1 MASLCAGLILWHG
14 YMKPILVGIKVNSE
28 KSDFYCDVVVVGG
41 GLAALSAAISAVDN
55 GATVLLVNK
64 GITGKSGS
72 SAKAAGILAAA
83 FGHGDLETRPVPDTP
98 NKHARDTLDVG
109 YNIGDPKLVNFVAE
123 QATSAIRWLEN
134 LGVEFSR
141 AEDGGYIQLNAP
153 GNSCPRAVSA
163 IGGGQAIVSA
173 LLRQAGAKGVMFLDE
188 TIVRDIKPIEG
199 HQFLVTLQGHQATSI
214 TAGAA
219 VLAAGGATGL
229 FPTVSG
235 DEGNI
240 GTSIMLGYDI
250 GTTIKNLEFVEF
262 TLIYRVKSKILRI
275 AGMAPFLSRGGKLIN
290 SIGEDLFRLH
300 FSNKKSEQ
308 VGRAEILRLVEQE
321 IFNNK
326 GPIYLDCT
334 HFSDLTWQEF
344 EGSQGTTTLDKLTE
358 AGCDYKTEKIEVIPA
373 AHSVLAG
380 IEIDTN
386 GQTTIPGIFAAGENA
401 TGIHGAGRLSGN
413 GLTACVVMG
422 QTAGLNAS
430 EYANNAQGKR
440 RSGAD
445 QKTLSSKQ
453 LNKSLNI
460 IKGQSQ
466 TSNTNFE
473 IRASM
478 DKVKEIVG
486 NNLGIIRSELS
497 LTEGQKQLSNL
508 WLEIKDFDKQNKDAF
523 ELQQMVRLA
532 NLMIKAASQR
542 TESRGVQ
549 FRSDFDKIDNSW
561 AKTQTLVKALCH
573 SP

>member
-1 MASLCAGLILWHG
+1 M
-14 YMKPILVGIKVNSE
+14 VSE

-41 GLAALSAAISAVDN
+41 GLAALSAAITAVDN

-109 YNIGDPKLVNFVAE
+109 YNIGDPELVNFIAK
-123 QATSAIRWLEN
+123 QATSAIRWLESS
-134 LGVEFSR
+134 GVEFSR

-173 LLRQAGAKGVMFLDE
+173 LLSQAKARGVMFLDE
-188 TIVRDIKPIEG
+188 TIVRDIKPIER
-199 HQFLVTLQGHQATSI
+199 HNFSVTLQGRQTATI

-235 DEGNI
+235 DAGNV

-250 GTTIKNLEFVEF
+250 GAALKNLEFVEF
-262 TLIYRVKSKILRI
+262 TLIYRVESKILRI

-290 SIGEDLFRLH
+290 RLGEDLFVLH
-300 FSNKKSEQ
+300 FPNKKSEQ

-321 IFNNK
+321 ISNNK

-334 HFSDLTWQEF
+334 HFSELAWQEF
-344 EGSQGTTTLDKLTE
+344 RGSQGTTTLEKLTD
-358 AGCDYKTEKIEVIPA
+358 AGCDYQTEKIEVIPA

-386 GQTTIPGIFAAGENA
+386 AQTTIPGIFAAGENA

-422 QTAGLNAS
+422 KTCGLNAS
-430 EYANNAQGKR
+430 LHAKSAQRLGVMTQR
-440 RSGAD
+440 PLA
-445 QKTLSSKQ
+445 TEQ
-453 LNKSLNI
+453 LKKSLNI
-460 IKGQSQ
+460 IDRQNEVPSVNG
-466 TSNTNFE
+466 E
-473 IRASM
+473 IMTLM
-478 DKVKEIVG
+478 DRIKNIVG
-486 NNLGIIRSELS
+486 NNLGIIRNELS
-497 LTEGQKQLSNL
+497 LTDGQKQLSNL
-508 WLEIKDFDKQNKDAF
+508 WLEIKDFDEQNKDVF
-523 ELQQMVRLA
+523 ELKQMARLA
-532 NLMIKAASQR
+532 SLMMEAASRR

-549 FRSDFDKIDNSW
+549 FRSDFDKLDNSW
-561 AKTQTLVKALCH
+561 AKAQTLVKD
-573 SP
+573 

>member
-1 MASLCAGLILWHG
+1 L
-14 YMKPILVGIKVNSE
+14 NSD
-28 KSDFYCDVVVVGG
+28 KFGFYCDVLVVGG

-64 GITGKSGS
+64 GISGKSGS

-83 FGHGDLETRPVPDTP
+83 FGHGDLETRPAPDNP

-109 YNIGDPKLVNFVAE
+109 YHIGDPELVNFVTK
-123 QATSAIRWLEN
+123 QATSAVRWLEN

-163 IGGGQAIVSA
+163 IGGGQAIVST
-173 LLRQAGAKGVMFLDE
+173 LLHQAKARGVMFLDE
-188 TIVRDIKPIEG
+188 TIVRDIKQINR
-199 HQFLVTLQGHQATSI
+199 HKFSVTLQGCQANTI
-214 TAGAA
+214 AAGAA

-235 DEGNI
+235 DEANT

-250 GTTIKNLEFVEF
+250 GAALKNLEFVEF
-262 TLIYRVKSKILRI
+262 TLIYRVESKILRI

-290 SIGEDLFRLH
+290 RLGEDLFGLH
-300 FSNKKSEQ
+300 FPNKKSEQ

-334 HFSDLTWQEF
+334 HFSELAWQEF
-344 EGSQGTTTLDKLTE
+344 RGSQGTTTLDKLTD
-358 AGCDYKTEKIEVIPA
+358 AGCDYQTEKIEVIPA

-422 QTAGLNAS
+422 RICGTNAS
-430 EYANNAQGKR
+430 RYAKNTQRQRKSVVA
-440 RSGAD
+440 
-445 QKTLSSKQ
+445 QKTVSSKQ
-453 LNKSLNI
+453 LKNSLNI
-460 IKGQSQ
+460 FTGQSQ
-466 TSNTNFE
+466 ALSVNNE
-473 IRASM
+473 IGALIDR
-478 DKVKEIVG
+478 VRNIVG
-486 NNLGIIRSELS
+486 NNLGIIRNELS
-497 LTEGQKQLSNL
+497 LTEGQKQLSTL
-508 WLEIKDFDKQNKDAF
+508 WLEIKDLDERNKDAF
-523 ELQQMVRLA
+523 ELKQMVRLA
-532 NLMIKAASQR
+532 KLMFEAASQR

-549 FRSDFDKIDNSW
+549 FRSDFDTLDVAW
-561 AKTQTLVKALCH
+561 AKSQTLIKN
-573 SP
+573 

>member
-1 MASLCAGLILWHG
+1 M
-14 YMKPILVGIKVNSE
+14 VSE
-28 KSDFYCDVVVVGG
+28 KSNFYCDVVVVGG
-41 GLAALSAAISAVDN
+41 GLAALSAAITAVDN
-55 GATVLLVNK
+55 GANVLLVNK

-109 YNIGDPKLVNFVAE
+109 YNIGDPELVNFIAK
-123 QATSAIRWLEN
+123 QATSAILWLES

-173 LLRQAGAKGVMFLDE
+173 LLHQAKAREVMFLDE
-188 TIVRDIKPIEG
+188 TIVRDIKPING
-199 HQFLVTLQGHQATSI
+199 HKFSVTLQGHQTATI

-250 GTTIKNLEFVEF
+250 GAALKNLEFVEF
-262 TLIYRVKSKILRI
+262 TLIFRVKSKILRI

-290 SIGEDLFRLH
+290 SIGEDLFGLH
-300 FSNKKSEQ
+300 FPNKKSEQ
-308 VGRAEILRLVEQE
+308 VGRAEILRLVENE

-334 HFSDLTWQEF
+334 HFSEVTWREF
-344 EGSQGTTTLDKLTE
+344 EDSQGTTTLDKLTE
-358 AGCDYKTEKIEVIPA
+358 AGCDYRTEKVEVISA

-386 GQTTIPGIFAAGENA
+386 AQTTMPGIFAAGENA

-422 QTAGLNAS
+422 QTCGLNAS
-430 EYANNAQGKR
+430 LHAKSAQRLGVMTQQPL
-440 RSGAD
+440 A
-445 QKTLSSKQ
+445 TEQ
-453 LNKSLNI
+453 LKKSLNI
-460 IKGQSQ
+460 IDRQNEVPSVNG
-466 TSNTNFE
+466 E
-473 IRASM
+473 IMTLM
-478 DKVKEIVG
+478 DRIKNIVG
-486 NNLGIIRSELS
+486 NNLGIIRNELS
-497 LTEGQKQLSNL
+497 LTDGQKQLSNL
-508 WLEIKDFDKQNKDAF
+508 WLEIKDFDEQNKDVF
-523 ELQQMVRLA
+523 ELKQMARLA
-532 NLMIKAASQR
+532 SLMMEAASRR

-549 FRSDFDKIDNSW
+549 FRSDFDKLDNSW
-561 AKTQTLVKALCH
+561 AKAQTLVRD
-573 SP
+573 

>member
-1 MASLCAGLILWHG
+1 M
-14 YMKPILVGIKVNSE
+14 NSN

-41 GLAALSAAISAVDN
+41 GLAALSAAISAADN

-64 GITGKSGS
+64 GITGSSGS

-83 FGHGDLETRPVPDTP
+83 FGHGDIETRPVPDTP
-98 NKHARDTLDVG
+98 NKHARDTLEVG
-109 YNIGDPKLVNFVAE
+109 HHIGDPELVHFVAKK
-123 QATSAIRWLEN
+123 AISAVQWLEN
-134 LGVEFSR
+134 LGVVFSR
-141 AEDGGYIQLNAP
+141 AEDNGYIQLNAP

-173 LLRQAGAKGVMFLDE
+173 LLRQAEAKGVMFLDE
-188 TIVRDIKPIEG
+188 TIVRDIKPIDG
-199 HQFLVTLQGHQATSI
+199 HQFVVKLQGRQTTTITS
-214 TAGAA
+214 GAA

-250 GTTIKNLEFVEF
+250 GAAIKNLEFVEF

-290 SIGEDLFRLH
+290 SIGEDLFGLH
-300 FSNKKSEQ
+300 FPNKKSEQ

-334 HFSDLTWQEF
+334 HFSEVAWQEF
-344 EGSQGTTTLDKLTE
+344 ESSQGTTTLDKLTE

-380 IEIDTN
+380 VEIDTN
-386 GQTTIPGIFAAGENA
+386 AQTTIPGIFAAGENA

-413 GLTACVVMG
+413 GLTACAVMG
-422 QTAGLNAS
+422 RTAGLNAS
-430 EYANNAQGKR
+430 GYANNTQGKR
-440 RSGAD
+440 RNVAAQQS
-445 QKTLSSKQ
+445 LSFKQ
-453 LNKSLNI
+453 LNKLLNVI
-460 IKGQSQ
+460 EGQSQ
-466 TSNTNFE
+466 ASNTNFE
-473 IRASM
+473 IRALM
-478 DKVKEIVG
+478 DKVKKIVG
-486 NNLGIIRSELS
+486 NNLGIIRSALS
-497 LTEGQKQLSNL
+497 LTEGRKQLSDL
-508 WLEIKDFDKQNKDAF
+508 WLEIKDLDEQNKGVF

-532 NLMIKAASQR
+532 TLMIEAAFQR

-549 FRSDFDKIDNSW
+549 FRSDFNKPDNSW
-561 AKTQTLVKALCH
+561 AKAQTLVKN
-573 SP
+573 

>member
-1 MASLCAGLILWHG
+1 M
-14 YMKPILVGIKVNSE
+14 
-28 KSDFYCDVVVVGG
+28 VGG
-41 GLAALSAAISAVDN
+41 GLAALSAAITAVDN

-109 YNIGDPKLVNFVAE
+109 YNIGDPELVNFITK
-123 QATSAIRWLEN
+123 QATSAIRWLES

-141 AEDGGYIQLNAP
+141 AEDSGYIQLNAP

-173 LLRQAGAKGVMFLDE
+173 LLSQAKARGVMFLDK

-199 HQFLVTLQGHQATSI
+199 HKFLVTLQGRQANTI

-250 GTTIKNLEFVEF
+250 GAALKNLEFIEF

-290 SIGEDLFRLH
+290 SSGEDLFGLH
-300 FSNKKSEQ
+300 FPNKKSEQ

-334 HFSDLTWQEF
+334 HFSDVTWQEF

-358 AGCDYKTEKIEVIPA
+358 AGCDYRTEKIEVIPA

-386 GQTTIPGIFAAGENA
+386 AQTTIHGIFAAGENA

-422 QTAGLNAS
+422 RTGGTNAS
-430 EYANNAQGKR
+430 EHAKNAQQQLQI
-440 RSGAD
+440 SVA
-445 QKTLSSKQ
+445 QKTLGTKTLRRL
-453 LNKSLNI
+453 LNIHKEKSLAS
-460 IKGQSQ
+460 KDKD
-466 TSNTNFE
+466 E
-473 IRASM
+473 IRSLM
-478 DKVKEIVG
+478 VRIKNIVG
-486 NNLGIIRSELS
+486 NNLGIIRNELS
-497 LTEGQKQLSNL
+497 LTEGQKQLSKL
-508 WLEIKDFDKQNKDAF
+508 WLEIKDLDEQNKDVF
-523 ELQQMVRLA
+523 ELQQMVRLTK
-532 NLMIKAASQR
+532 LMIEAASRR

-549 FRSDFDKIDNSW
+549 FRSDFDTLDHAW
-561 AKTQTLVKALCH
+561 AKSQTLIKN
-573 SP
+573 

>member
-1 MASLCAGLILWHG
+1 M
-14 YMKPILVGIKVNSE
+14 NSE
-28 KSDFYCDVVVVGG
+28 KSDFYCDVIVVGG
-41 GLAALSAAISAVDN
+41 GLAALSAAITAVDN

-109 YNIGDPKLVNFVAE
+109 YNIGDPELVNFIAK
-123 QATSAIRWLEN
+123 QATSAIRWLES

-141 AEDGGYIQLNAP
+141 AGDGGYIQLNAP

-173 LLRQAGAKGVMFLDE
+173 LLHQAKARGVMFLDE
-188 TIVRDIKPIEG
+188 TIVRDIRPING
-199 HQFLVTLQGHQATSI
+199 HQFSVMLQGRQTATI

-235 DEGNI
+235 DDGNV

-250 GTTIKNLEFVEF
+250 GAAIKNLEFVEF

-275 AGMAPFLSRGGKLIN
+275 AGLAPFLSRGGKLIN
-290 SIGEDLFRLH
+290 SIGENLFVLH
-300 FSNKKSEQ
+300 FPNQKSEQ
-308 VGRAEILRLVEQE
+308 VGRAEILRLVEKE
-321 IFNNK
+321 IFDNK

-334 HFSDLTWQEF
+334 HFSEGTWQEF
-344 EGSQGTTTLDKLTE
+344 EDSQGTIILDKLTE
-358 AGCDYKTEKIEVIPA
+358 AGCDYRTEKVEVIPA

-386 GQTTIPGIFAAGENA
+386 AQTSIPGIFAAGENA

-422 QTAGLNAS
+422 QTCGKNAS
-430 EYANNAQGKR
+430 LQAKSAQRLGVM
-440 RSGAD
+440 A
-445 QKTLSSKQ
+445 QKPLGTEQ
-453 LNKSLNI
+453 LKKSLNI
-460 IKGQSQ
+460 IDKQSEAP
-466 TSNTNFE
+466 SVDGE
-473 IRASM
+473 IMTLMNR
-478 DKVKEIVG
+478 VKNIVG
-486 NNLGIIRSELS
+486 NNLGIIRNELS

-508 WLEIKDFDKQNKDAF
+508 WLEIKDLDDQNRDAF
-523 ELQQMVRLA
+523 ELKQMACLA
-532 NLMIKAASQR
+532 GLMMEAASQR

-549 FRSDFDKIDNSW
+549 FRSDFDTLDNAW
-561 AKTQTLVKALCH
+561 AKSHTFIKN
-573 SP
+573 

>member
-1 MASLCAGLILWHG
+1 M
-14 YMKPILVGIKVNSE
+14 NS
-28 KSDFYCDVVVVGG
+28 KKFSFHCDVVVVGG

-55 GATVLLVNK
+55 GAIVLLVNK
-64 GITGKSGS
+64 GISGKSGS

-83 FGHGDLETRPVPDTP
+83 FGHGNLETRPVPDTP
-98 NKHARDTLDVG
+98 NKHARDTLAVG
-109 YNIGDPKLVNFVAE
+109 YHIGDPELVNFVTE
-123 QATSAIRWLEN
+123 QATSAVQWLEN

-141 AEDGGYIQLNAP
+141 TEDGGYIQLNAP

-173 LLRQAGAKGVMFLDE
+173 LLSQAKARGVMVLDK

-199 HQFLVTLQGHQATSI
+199 HKFLVTLQGRQATTV

-250 GTTIKNLEFVEF
+250 GAALKNLEFIEF
-262 TLIYRVKSKILRI
+262 TLIYRIKSKILRI

-290 SIGEDLFRLH
+290 SSGEDLFGLH
-300 FSNKKSEQ
+300 FPNKKSEQ

-334 HFSDLTWQEF
+334 HFSDVTWQEF
-344 EGSQGTTTLDKLTE
+344 EGSQGTTTLDKLTK
-358 AGCDYKTEKIEVIPA
+358 AGCDYRAEKIEVIPA

-380 IEIDTN
+380 IKIDTTA
-386 GQTTIPGIFAAGENA
+386 QTTIPGIFAAGENA

-422 QTAGLNAS
+422 RTAGFNAS
-430 EYANNAQGKR
+430 EYANNAQGKLR
-440 RSGAD
+440 NGVA

-453 LNKSLNI
+453 LNKLLNVT
-460 IKGQSQ
+460 KGQSQ
-466 TSNTNFE
+466 ASNANFE
-473 IRASM
+473 IRALM
-478 DKVKEIVG
+478 NKVKKIVG

-508 WLEIKDFDKQNKDAF
+508 WLEIKDFDEQNKDAF

-532 NLMIKAASQR
+532 NLMIEAASQR

-549 FRSDFDKIDNSW
+549 FRTDFDKLDNSW
-561 AKTQTLVKALCH
+561 TKAQTIVKVLRR
-573 SP
+573 

>member
-1 MASLCAGLILWHG
+1 
-14 YMKPILVGIKVNSE
+14 
-28 KSDFYCDVVVVGG
+28 
-41 GLAALSAAISAVDN
+41 
-55 GATVLLVNK
+55 
-64 GITGKSGS
+64 
-72 SAKAAGILAAA
+72 
-83 FGHGDLETRPVPDTP
+83 
-98 NKHARDTLDVG
+98 
-109 YNIGDPKLVNFVAE
+109 
-123 QATSAIRWLEN
+123 
-134 LGVEFSR
+134 
-141 AEDGGYIQLNAP
+141 
-153 GNSCPRAVSA
+153 
-163 IGGGQAIVSA
+163 
-173 LLRQAGAKGVMFLDE
+173 VMFLDE

-300 FSNKKSEQ
+300 FPNKKSEQ

-334 HFSDLTWQEF
+334 HFSEVAWQEF
-344 EGSQGTTTLDKLTE
+344 EGSQGTTTLDKLAE

-380 IEIDTN
+380 IEIDIN

-422 QTAGLNAS
+422 QNCGKNAS
-430 EYANNAQGKR
+430 LHAKGAQHLGVMTQRPLCTEQMK
-440 RSGAD
+440 
-445 QKTLSSKQ
+445 
-453 LNKSLNI
+453 KSLNI
-460 IKGQSQ
+460 ADKNSGAPSVNNEVM
-466 TSNTNFE
+466 TL
-473 IRASM
+473 M
-478 DKVKEIVG
+478 DRVKNIVG
-486 NNLGIIRSELS
+486 NNLGIIRNELS
-497 LTEGQKQLSNL
+497 LTEGQKQLSSL
-508 WLEIKDFDKQNKDAF
+508 WREIKDLDEQNKDIF
-523 ELQQMVRLA
+523 ELKQMLRLA
-532 NLMIKAASQR
+532 GLMMESASQR

-549 FRSDFDKIDNSW
+549 FRSDFDKLDNSW
-561 AKTQTLVKALCH
+561 AKAQKLVKD
-573 SP
+573 

>member
-1 MASLCAGLILWHG
+1 LH
-14 YMKPILVGIKVNSE
+14 SE

-250 GTTIKNLEFVEF
+250 GVAIKNLEFVEF

-290 SIGEDLFRLH
+290 TIGEDLFRLH
-300 FSNKKSEQ
+300 FPNKKSEQ

-321 IFNNK
+321 IFSNK

-358 AGCDYKTEKIEVIPA
+358 AGCDYRTEKIEVIPA

-386 GQTTIPGIFAAGENA
+386 AQTTIPGIFAAGENA

-460 IKGQSQ
+460 IEGQSQ

-532 NLMIKAASQR
+532 NLMIEAASQR

-549 FRSDFDKIDNSW
+549 FRSDFDKLDNSW
-561 AKTQTLVKALCH
+561 AKAQTIVKALRR

>member
-1 MASLCAGLILWHG
+1 M
-14 YMKPILVGIKVNSE
+14 VSE

-41 GLAALSAAISAVDN
+41 GLAALSAAITAVDN
-55 GATVLLVNK
+55 GANVLLVNK

-109 YNIGDPKLVNFVAE
+109 YNIGDPELVNFIAK
-123 QATSAIRWLEN
+123 QATSAILWLES

-173 LLRQAGAKGVMFLDE
+173 LLHQAEAREVMFLDE
-188 TIVRDIKPIEG
+188 TIVRDIKPING
-199 HQFLVTLQGHQATSI
+199 HKFSVTLQGHQTATI

-250 GTTIKNLEFVEF
+250 GAALKNLEFVEF
-262 TLIYRVKSKILRI
+262 TLIFRVKSKILRI

-290 SIGEDLFRLH
+290 SIGDDLFGLH
-300 FSNKKSEQ
+300 FPNKKSEQ
-308 VGRAEILRLVEQE
+308 VGRAEILRLVENE

-334 HFSDLTWQEF
+334 HFSEVTWQEF

-358 AGCDYKTEKIEVIPA
+358 AGCDYRTEKVEVIPA

-386 GQTTIPGIFAAGENA
+386 AQTTMPGIFAAGENA

-422 QTAGLNAS
+422 QACGLNACLHAKS
-430 EYANNAQGKR
+430 AQRLGVMTQR
-440 RSGAD
+440 PPSI
-445 QKTLSSKQ
+445 KQ
-453 LNKSLNI
+453 LKKSLSI
-460 IKGQSQ
+460 IDRQNEVPSVNG
-466 TSNTNFE
+466 E
-473 IRASM
+473 IMTLM
-478 DKVKEIVG
+478 DRIKNIVG
-486 NNLGIIRSELS
+486 NNLGIIRNELS
-497 LTEGQKQLSNL
+497 LTDGKKQLSNL
-508 WLEIKDFDKQNKDAF
+508 WFEIKDFDEQNKDVF
-523 ELQQMVRLA
+523 ELKQMARLA
-532 NLMIKAASQR
+532 SLMMEAASRR

-549 FRSDFDKIDNSW
+549 FRSDFDKLDNSW
-561 AKTQTLVKALCH
+561 AKAQTLVKD
-573 SP
+573 

>member
-1 MASLCAGLILWHG
+1 M
-14 YMKPILVGIKVNSE
+14 
-28 KSDFYCDVVVVGG
+28 
-41 GLAALSAAISAVDN
+41 
-55 GATVLLVNK
+55 
-64 GITGKSGS
+64 
-72 SAKAAGILAAA
+72 
-83 FGHGDLETRPVPDTP
+83 
-98 NKHARDTLDVG
+98 
-109 YNIGDPKLVNFVAE
+109 
-123 QATSAIRWLEN
+123 
-134 LGVEFSR
+134 
-141 AEDGGYIQLNAP
+141 
-153 GNSCPRAVSA
+153 
-163 IGGGQAIVSA
+163 SA
-173 LLRQAGAKGVMFLDE
+173 LLHQAGAKGVMFLDE

-300 FSNKKSEQ
+300 FPNKKSEQ

-334 HFSDLTWQEF
+334 HFSEVAWQEF
-344 EGSQGTTTLDKLTE
+344 EGSQGTTTLDKLAE

-532 NLMIKAASQR
+532 SLMIKAASQR

-549 FRSDFDKIDNSW
+549 FRSDFDKLDNSW
-561 AKTQTLVKALCH
+561 AKTQTLVKALSH

>member
-1 MASLCAGLILWHG
+1 M
-14 YMKPILVGIKVNSE
+14 
-28 KSDFYCDVVVVGG
+28 VVVGG

-55 GATVLLVNK
+55 GAIVLLVNK
-64 GITGKSGS
+64 GISGKSGS

-83 FGHGDLETRPVPDTP
+83 FGHGNLETRPVPDTP
-98 NKHARDTLDVG
+98 NKHARDTLAVG
-109 YNIGDPKLVNFVAE
+109 YHIGDPELVNFVTE
-123 QATSAIRWLEN
+123 QATSAVQWLEN

-141 AEDGGYIQLNAP
+141 TEDGGYIQLNAP

-163 IGGGQAIVSA
+163 IGGGKAIVSA
-173 LLRQAGAKGVMFLDE
+173 LLHQAKARGVMFLDK
-188 TIVRDIKPIEG
+188 TIVRDIKPIEE
-199 HQFLVTLQGHQATSI
+199 HKFLVTLQGRQATTI

-250 GTTIKNLEFVEF
+250 GAALKNLEFIEF
-262 TLIYRVKSKILRI
+262 TLIYRIKSKILRI

-290 SIGEDLFRLH
+290 SSGEDLFGIH
-300 FSNKKSEQ
+300 FPNKKSEQ

-334 HFSDLTWQEF
+334 HFSDVTWQEF
-344 EGSQGTTTLDKLTE
+344 EGSQGTTTLDKLTK
-358 AGCDYKTEKIEVIPA
+358 AGCDYRAEKIEVIPA

-380 IEIDTN
+380 IKIDTTA
-386 GQTTIPGIFAAGENA
+386 QTTIPGIFAAGENA

-422 QTAGLNAS
+422 RTAGLNAS
-430 EYANNAQGKR
+430 EYANHAQGKR
-440 RSGAD
+440 RNVAA

-453 LNKSLNI
+453 LNKLLNVT
-460 IKGQSQ
+460 KGQSQ
-466 TSNTNFE
+466 ASNANFE
-473 IRASM
+473 IRALM
-478 DKVKEIVG
+478 NKVKKIVG

-508 WLEIKDFDKQNKDAF
+508 WLEIKDFDEQNKDAF
-523 ELQQMVRLA
+523 ELQQMIRLA
-532 NLMIKAASQR
+532 NLMIEAASQR

-549 FRSDFDKIDNSW
+549 FRTDFDKLDNSW
-561 AKTQTLVKALCH
+561 AKAQTLVKALRR

>member
-1 MASLCAGLILWHG
+1 MSSNKFSFH
-14 YMKPILVGIKVNSE
+14 
-28 KSDFYCDVVVVGG
+28 CDVVVVGG

-64 GITGKSGS
+64 GISGKSGS

-83 FGHGDLETRPVPDTP
+83 FGHGNLETRPVPDTP
-98 NKHARDTLDVG
+98 NKHARDTLAVG
-109 YNIGDPKLVNFVAE
+109 YHIGDPVLVNFVTE
-123 QATSAIRWLEN
+123 QATSAVQWLEN
-134 LGVEFSR
+134 LGVEFSQT
-141 AEDGGYIQLNAP
+141 EDGGYIQLNAP

-173 LLRQAGAKGVMFLDE
+173 LLSQAKARGVMFLDK

-199 HQFLVTLQGHQATSI
+199 HKFLVTLQGRQATTI

-250 GTTIKNLEFVEF
+250 GAALKNLEFIEF
-262 TLIYRVKSKILRI
+262 TLIYRIKSKILRI

-290 SIGEDLFRLH
+290 SSGEDLFGLH
-300 FSNKKSEQ
+300 FPNKKSEQ

-334 HFSDLTWQEF
+334 HFSDVTWQEF
-344 EGSQGTTTLDKLTE
+344 EGSQGTTILDKLTK
-358 AGCDYKTEKIEVIPA
+358 AGCDYRAEKIEVIPA

-386 GQTTIPGIFAAGENA
+386 AQTTIPGIFAAGENA

-422 QTAGLNAS
+422 RTAGLNAS

-440 RSGAD
+440 RNGAA
-445 QKTLSSKQ
+445 QKTLSSKH
-453 LNKSLNI
+453 LNKLLNV

-466 TSNTNFE
+466 ASNANFE
-473 IRASM
+473 IRALM
-478 DKVKEIVG
+478 DKVKKIVG

-508 WLEIKDFDKQNKDAF
+508 WLEIKDFDEQNKDAF

-532 NLMIKAASQR
+532 NLMIEAASQR

-549 FRSDFDKIDNSW
+549 FRSDFDKLDNSW
-561 AKTQTLVKALCH
+561 AKAQTLVKVLRR

>member
-1 MASLCAGLILWHG
+1 MDT
-14 YMKPILVGIKVNSE
+14 V
-28 KSDFYCDVVVVGG
+28 KSIFHCDVVVVGG
-41 GLAALSAAISAVDN
+41 GLAALSTAISALDN

-64 GITGKSGS
+64 GLTGKSGS

-98 NKHARDTLDVG
+98 VKHARDTLDVG
-109 YNIGDPKLVNFVAE
+109 YHIGDSELVNFFTKH
-123 QATSAIRWLEN
+123 ATSAISWLER

-141 AEDGGYIQLNAP
+141 AKDGGYIQLNAP

-173 LLRQAGAKGVMFLDE
+173 LLHQAKARGVMFLDE
-188 TIVRDIKPIEG
+188 TIARDIKPIEKDK
-199 HQFLVTLQGHQATSI
+199 FIVTLQGRQMTTIA
-214 TAGAA
+214 AGAA

-240 GTSIMLGYDI
+240 GTSIMLGYDT
-250 GTTIKNLEFVEF
+250 GVALKNLEFIEF

-275 AGMAPFLSRGGKLIN
+275 AGMAPFLSRGGKLLN
-290 SIGEDLFRLH
+290 SFGEDLFGLY
-300 FSNKKSEQ
+300 FPNKRSEQ

-321 IFNNK
+321 IFANK

-334 HFSDLTWQEF
+334 HFSEVTWQEF
-344 EGSQGTTTLDKLTE
+344 EGSQGSTTLDKLTE
-358 AGCDYKTEKIEVIPA
+358 AGCDYRTEKIEVIPA

-422 QTAGLNAS
+422 RTCGKNAS
-430 EYANNAQGKR
+430 GYAKNARHQRKSVVTQTPASFEQLKKSLSIS
-440 RSGAD
+440 SGPM
-445 QKTLSSKQ
+445 QPSSSK
-453 LNKSLNI
+453 N
-460 IKGQSQ
+460 
-466 TSNTNFE
+466 E
-473 IRASM
+473 IRTLK
-478 DKVKEIVG
+478 DRVKNIVG

-497 LTEGQKQLSNL
+497 LTEGQKQLFNL
-508 WLEIKDFDKQNKDAF
+508 WLEIKDFDEQNRDVF
-523 ELQQMVRLA
+523 ELKQMVRLA
-532 NLMIKAASQR
+532 SLMTKAASQR
-542 TESRGVQ
+542 AESRGVQ
-549 FRSDFDKIDNSW
+549 FRSDFDKLDNAW
-561 AKTQTLVKALCH
+561 ARTQTLVKRPSH
-573 SP
+573 SC

>member
-1 MASLCAGLILWHG
+1 
-14 YMKPILVGIKVNSE
+14 
-28 KSDFYCDVVVVGG
+28 VVVVGG

-64 GITGKSGS
+64 GISGKSGS

-83 FGHGDLETRPVPDTP
+83 FGHGNLETRPAPDTP
-98 NKHARDTLDVG
+98 NKHARDTLAVG
-109 YNIGDPKLVNFVAE
+109 YHIGDPVLVNFVTE
-123 QATSAIRWLEN
+123 QATSAVQWLEN

-141 AEDGGYIQLNAP
+141 TEDGGYIQLNAP

-173 LLRQAGAKGVMFLDE
+173 LLSQAKARGVMFLDK

-199 HQFLVTLQGHQATSI
+199 HKFLVTLQGRQATTI

-250 GTTIKNLEFVEF
+250 GAALKNLEFIEF
-262 TLIYRVKSKILRI
+262 TLIYRIKSKILRI

-290 SIGEDLFRLH
+290 SSGEDLFGLH
-300 FSNKKSEQ
+300 FPNKKSEQ

-334 HFSDLTWQEF
+334 HFSDVTWQEF
-344 EGSQGTTTLDKLTE
+344 EGSQGTTTLDKLTK
-358 AGCDYKTEKIEVIPA
+358 AGCDYRAEKIEVIPA

-386 GQTTIPGIFAAGENA
+386 AQTTIPGIFAAGENA

-422 QTAGLNAS
+422 RTAGLNAS
-430 EYANNAQGKR
+430 EYANNAQGKHR
-440 RSGAD
+440 NGVA
-445 QKTLSSKQ
+445 QKTPSSKQ
-453 LNKSLNI
+453 LNKLLNAI
-460 IKGQSQ
+460 EGQSQ
-466 TSNTNFE
+466 ASNTNFE
-473 IRASM
+473 IRALM
-478 DKVKEIVG
+478 DKVKKIVG

-508 WLEIKDFDKQNKDAF
+508 WLEIKDFDEQNKDAF

-532 NLMIKAASQR
+532 NLMIEAASQR

-549 FRSDFDKIDNSW
+549 FRSDFDKLDNSW
-561 AKTQTLVKALCH
+561 AKAQTLVKVLRR